1 MGRYEG
7 VIAVCAILTA
17 VFTGLI
23 FITLFMSPQS
33 IHEVKLP
40 KVTCYV
46 TAPGGLSCVPN
57 WMIEEAQHDGILLR

>member
-1 MGRYEG
+1 MNRYEG
-7 VIAVCAILTA
+7 VIAVCAVLTA
-17 VFTGLI
+17 MFTCMI
-23 FITLFMSPQS
+23 FIMLFFSPQS
-33 IHEVKLP
+33 IHETRLE